1 MTDPA
6 GSPTPDPNHD
16 LDPRAH
22 SASITPV
29 HDSSHMEPVIPTSAA
44 SAARPTG
51 SVAHS
56 PARPRRR
63 DSPSPSA
70 YAQEPLSTDVLPI
83 PDPPQTEAEDAFQQV
98 FDTIEPGPQSDSWSD
113 SGYSE
118 SVVDSTSTS
127 LSSSVRDYE
136 FENGRRYHAYASG
149 RYLLPNDDAEQE
161 REDMKH
167 STVLTVCAGKL
178 HFAPLDEQAEHQ
190 MKILD
195 LGTGTGI
202 WCVEMGDEYP
212 SAEIIGVDLS
222 PHQPD
227 WVPPNVRFEVDDIES
242 EWLWPKASMTMV
254 HARHMRFADR

>member
-1 MTDPA
+1 MADPA
-6 GSPTPDPNHD
+6 GPPTPGPDHEPDP
-16 LDPRAH
+16 LAH
-22 SASITPV
+22 SLSRTNV
-29 HDSSHMEPVIPTSAA
+29 HDSSHTEPAILTSATPPTR
-44 SAARPTG
+44 SAG
-51 SVAHS
+51 FVSHS
-56 PARPRRR
+56 STSPQLR
-63 DSPSPSA
+63 DTPSPSA
-70 YAQEPLSTDVLPI
+70 YREPLSTDVLPI

-118 SVVDSTSTS
+118 SVVNSTSTS

-178 HFAPLDEQAEHQ
+178 HFAPLDDHIEHQ

-242 EWLWPKASMTMV
+242 EWLWPDASMTMV
-254 HARHMRFADR
+254 HARHMRCAD